1 MKSNKKYCVANVHM
15 NSLGEVSVSYRA
27 YMKGPYGA
35 HFVGDIDDEYVLWYD
50 TEEEARGMIYNR
62 EGECILSRLTEYI
75 PKFQDKEANCT
86 DHKEEE
92 KSMAATKDQEL
103 KALSQIKKIVE
114 ELGEGSYVGM
124 AFEGCF
130 EIAEDN
136 IGNDFG
142 NSMKMRAETAERK
155 LEEITRAQKECVKD
169 MEAEREKSKRL
180 EKNFSD
186 YQQKMDALQNAKKQ
200 AEEQITDLTAK
211 VISER
216 ERVVSSEMEI
226 VRLKAKLYDYI
237 SKDQEVAK

>member
-1 MKSNKKYCVANVHM
+1 MKSNRKYCVANVHM

-155 LEEITRAQKECVKD
+155 LEEITRALEEKGDGFIMAMWCGDEACEDKVKEVTGVGSRCIPMEQRHIADTCVCCGKP
-169 MEAEREKSKRL
+169 
-180 EKNFSD
+180 
-186 YQQKMDALQNAKKQ
+186 AKHM
-200 AEEQITDLTAK
+200 
-211 VISER
+211 VYWG
-216 ERVVSSEMEI
+216 
-226 VRLKAKLYDYI
+226 KAY
-237 SKDQEVAK
+237 

>member
-1 MKSNKKYCVANVHM
+1 
-15 NSLGEVSVSYRA
+15 
-27 YMKGPYGA
+27 
-35 HFVGDIDDEYVLWYD
+35 
-50 TEEEARGMIYNR
+50 
-62 EGECILSRLTEYI
+62 
-75 PKFQDKEANCT
+75 
-86 DHKEEE
+86 
-92 KSMAATKDQEL
+92 MAATKDQEL
-103 KALSQIKKIVE
+103 KALSRIKKIVE

-136 IGNDFG
+136 IRKDSGFG
-142 NSMKMRAETAERK
+142 SSMKMRAETAERK
-155 LEEITRAQKECVKD
+155 LEEITRAQKECVRD

-186 YQQKMDALQNAKKQ
+186 YQQKMDALQSAKKQ
-200 AEEQITDLTAK
+200 AEEQIADLTAK

>member
-1 MKSNKKYCVANVHM
+1 MKSQRKYCVANVYM
-15 NSLGEVSVSYRA
+15 NSLGEARVSYYA
-27 YMKGPYGA
+27 YQKGPYGT
-35 HFVGDIDDEYVLWYD
+35 HLTEDIDDEYVLWYD
-50 TEEEARGMIYNR
+50 TEEEARGMIHNS
-62 EGECILSRLTEYI
+62 EGECVLSRLTDYI

-92 KSMAATKDQEL
+92 KNMAATKDQEL

-114 ELGEGSYVGM
+114 GLGQGSYIGM

-136 IGNDFG
+136 IRNDFG

-155 LEEITRAQKECVKD
+155 LEEITRAQKECVRD
-169 MEAEREKSKRL
+169 IEAEREKSKRL

-186 YQQKMDALQNAKKQ
+186 YQQKMDALQSAKKQ
-200 AEEQITDLTAK
+200 AEEQIADLTAK

-216 ERVVSSEMEI
+216 ERAVSSEMEI
-226 VRLKAKLYDYI
+226 IRLKAKLYDYI